1 MEILGDSRLPTRAEA
16 DELINKCKW
25 EYNDRKKGYKVT
37 GPNGNSIFLPLGGE
51 KNDKNEIVS
60 KDVLGYFW
68 TFDRF
73 NKTQHMSWLLLETFL
88 VKLLQQ
94 MIIVK
99 LMSEESRPKIN
110 KLSIVLT

>member
-1 MEILGDSRLPTRAEA
+1 MEILGNSRLPTRAEA

-73 NKTQHMSWLLLETFL
+73 NKNSAYVMATFRN
-88 VKLLQQ
+88 
-94 MIIVK
+94 I
-99 LMSEESRPKIN
+99 
-110 KLSIVLT
+110 LSQTITTDDNRKVNVRRIKTKNQ